1 MPSTATL
8 RASGKKVF
16 AHYVPWFPL
25 SFDNKDAS
33 VDYYTKELHRHQRR
47 GWKVRS
53 VRRKAAGPALHPGTH
68 QRCQLAAS

>member
-1 MPSTATL
+1 MPTAAQAATTQAAAAGSTYLPFDMPSTATL

-33 VDYYTKELHRHQRR
+33 VD
-47 GWKVRS
+47 
-53 VRRKAAGPALHPGTH
+53 
-68 QRCQLAAS
+68 